1 MTSKPNIA
9 VWLEVNTSR
18 ASVVADAIAGI
29 YEWGKHPAV
38 TTVIVSTTPG
48 RETLFAMLLPVCQA
62 AGLTLTPGIKTA
74 GALPPV
80 TVPGETR
87 TYRQF
92 DDVPGWSRIA
102 DSVCLAALYAESRVV
117 VLESESAIIGHVK
130 GHVPIDPVK
139 LARCLGQLSG
149 NIRILWYP
157 TITSGY
163 ADRQA
168 RQASVLRLLLGER
181 LNVLFFD
188 NSIDRPRAYEGD
200 YAKKNRASL
209 LHLNAAGRL
218 YRLLYCYGPG
228 SRFWMDEAVV
238 SLIVGAVSPSDW
250 AVLYPGAARFKEA
263 AEKIGSLL
271 DIMAFG
277 VLPEVESKTISGE
290 SR

>member
-1 MTSKPNIA
+1 MTRPNIA
-9 VWLEVNTSR
+9 VWLEVNTLR

-29 YEWGKHPAV
+29 NEWGKHPAV
-38 TTVIVSTTPG
+38 TTIIVSTTPG
-48 RETLFAMLLPVCQA
+48 RETLFATLLPVCQG
-62 AGLTLTPGIKTA
+62 AGLTLIPGIKTHQ
-74 GALPPV
+74 ALPPV
-80 TVPGETR
+80 MVAGETR

-92 DDVPGWSRIA
+92 DDIGGWAMIA
-102 DSVCLAALYAESRVV
+102 DSVRLAALYAESRAV
-117 VLESESAIIGHVK
+117 VLENESAIIGYVK
-130 GHVPIDPVK
+130 GHVPVDPVK
-139 LARCLGQLSG
+139 LAHGLRRLPD

-168 RQASVLRLLLGER
+168 RQADVLRVLLGER
-181 LNVLFFD
+181 LNVAFFD

-228 SRFWMDEAVV
+228 SRFWMDEAIVP
-238 SLIVGAVSPSDW
+238 LIVGAVSPPDW
-250 AVLYPGAARFKEA
+250 AVLYPGAVRFKEA
-263 AEKIGSLL
+263 AESIGRLL
-271 DIMAFG
+271 DVVAFG
-277 VLPEVESKTISGE
+277 ALPEVESKTISGD